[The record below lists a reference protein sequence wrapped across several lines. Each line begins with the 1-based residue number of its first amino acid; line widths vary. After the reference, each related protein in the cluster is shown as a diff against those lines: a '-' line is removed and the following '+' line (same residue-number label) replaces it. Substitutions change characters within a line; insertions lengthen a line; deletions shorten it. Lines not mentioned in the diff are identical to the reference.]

1 MRRQGPSQG
10 HPLSLPSAQ
19 SVEAAVQQPGDSQPP
34 GQVFDPGLD
43 LPLGSTPDLQGE
55 ADLVAD
61 HHRLEQGSL
70 LGNKSDST
78 GPGFQTRDIPAI
90 DDNPSRADRFQTTQ
104 GFQQCRLAT
113 AGTSHQDP
121 VLTDLQRERNILQRK
136 VADSH
141 VELLD
146 GNHRS
151 HLSSRTVRPEAIF
164 SALQTSLAH
173 HRSPR
178 QDTANVSTGLPRLPD
193 GYISRRHYITIT
205 DRCEWSRSGME
216 ADTRKVW
223 PC

>member
-1 MRRQGPSQG
+1 MGDVNRGDTGLACDSADKLVHVITGLFVERAEGFVETQDGGLRRQGPSQG

-19 SVEAAVQQPGDSQPP
+19 SVEAAIQQPGDSQPP
-34 GQVFDPGLD
+34 GQVLDPGID
-43 LPLGSTPDLQGE
+43 LALGSTPDLQGE

-121 VLTDLQRERNILQRK
+121 VLTDLQ
-136 VADSH
+136 
-141 VELLD
+141 
-146 GNHRS
+146 
-151 HLSSRTVRPEAIF
+151 
-164 SALQTSLAH
+164 
-173 HRSPR
+173 
-178 QDTANVSTGLPRLPD
+178 
-193 GYISRRHYITIT
+193 
-205 DRCEWSRSGME
+205 
-216 ADTRKVW
+216 
-223 PC
+223 